1 MSNRSYYSKR
11 KRYHIKIRPSGNLNA
26 QKKLNVFLVV
36 ATVISSLALLFLVG
50 GSIISLVV
58 FAYFSKD
65 LPSPSRL
72 TQRDM
77 TLSTKI
83 YDRYGTILYD
93 VYGEENR
100 TLVSLDQVPQELIQ
114 ATLAAEDA
122 EFYTHQGFDFMGNI
136 RGVVNIMR
144 GGGLQSG
151 STITQQLVKNV
162 FLSTEQTIKRKIKE
176 LILTLQIE
184 KRYSKDEILQMYLNE
199 APYGGQSWGVES
211 ASWMYFQKNSSQ
223 LTLSECALLAGLTQS
238 PTAYFPINHPEASLA
253 RRNYVL
259 YLMETRG
266 WLDSNGDRHF
276 VSADAAQAAKEEEI
290 KLAPIRQSI
299 KAPHFVMYV
308 KDLLVEHYGE
318 ELVERGGLQVTTSL
332 DLPKHQKAQE
342 LVEQKVTEAQEAGFG
357 LSNGALLALDPKTGQ
372 ILSMVGSRDYFES
385 EKTDGNVNVTT
396 SLRQPGSSIKPLTYA
411 TAFKQGYTPA
421 TLLMDAQTEFD
432 GGVGQPLYVPK
443 NYDGKFRGPVLLRRA
458 LANSINV
465 PAVKTLSLVGIDN
478 LLQTARDF
486 GITSLNDPSRYGLSL
501 TLGGGEV
508 SLLEMVDAYGVFASG
523 GVYRQ
528 PTAILEVKSG
538 SGKVLERY
546 YPRAGSRV
554 LTEGQAYLISNILS
568 DNQARVEEF
577 GWNTPL
583 RLPDRSAAAKTG
595 TTDDIK
601 DNWTIGYTPSLV
613 IGVWVGNNDN
623 SEMNR
628 KLVSGIT
635 GAAPI
640 WNSAIR
646 MWLEEQSPEEFKRPE
661 DIIEIT
667 IDALSGELPQSG
679 NTRLEI
685 FVKGTEPQTYE
696 SQVYKTLKICRLD
709 GKIANQAC
717 ADTGEY
723 EEKQFI
729 VFKAER
735 PEWQKY
741 VDEWVSKNFPGDEK
755 YHPPDQVS
763 HLYES

>member
-276 VSADAAQAAKEEEI
+276 VSADAAQAVKEEEI

-308 KDLLVEHYGE
+308 KDLLVERYGE

-411 TAFKQGYTPA
+411 AAFKQGYTPA

>member
-308 KDLLVEHYGE
+308 KDLLVERYGE

>member
-411 TAFKQGYTPA
+411 AAFKQGYTPA

>member
-276 VSADAAQAAKEEEI
+276 VSADAAQAVKEEEI